1 MTAKHF
7 ANVVNSHCSM
17 EQGQQWVVRPFI
29 YHVFKPFS
37 IEMGKVH
44 YVENKIDPMGQA
56 PYFSGV
62 QWHYDIHLS
71 IPQHQIR
78 AGAGWLQWVMA
89 TAGPE
94 SRKIRVIG

>member
-1 MTAKHF
+1 
-7 ANVVNSHCSM
+7 
-17 EQGQQWVVRPFI
+17 
-29 YHVFKPFS
+29 
-37 IEMGKVH
+37 
-44 YVENKIDPMGQA
+44 MGQA

-94 SRKIRVIG
+94 SRKIRVTG